1 MGGVADVDGEDDAE
15 EVVEEVDLRE
25 ERGID
30 GDKEAGERGTNE
42 EKSTREQNQEQNQES
57 TEQ

>member
-1 MGGVADVDGEDDAE
+1 MGGVADEEGEDDAE

-30 GDKEAGERGTNE
+30 GDQEVGERGTNE
-42 EKSTREQNQEQNQES
+42 EESTREQNQEQNQES

>member
-1 MGGVADVDGEDDAE
+1 MGGVADEEGEDDAE

-30 GDKEAGERGTNE
+30 GDKEADERGTNE
-42 EKSTREQNQEQNQES
+42 EESTREQNQEQN
-57 TEQ
+57 